1 MVLGEDHHPVHMVPQ
16 LSDVAR
22 IIIINKKIPGLLVD
36 AVDSD
41 LVYPLGFLQ
50 EEVNHVHQVL
60 LPLFEGGDADDNGT
74 DTVKEIFA
82 ERTVADLGHQIA
94 VGGGYQ
100 PEIQLL
106 AVVAADSL
114 DSLCLNGPQKLYL
127 GGQVDVAHFI

>member
-16 LSDVAR
+16 LPDVAR

-106 AVVAADSL
+106 AVVSADSL